1 MEEHLIYQKKKCE
14 KKIGDRQRDEKEEAR
29 KNIGSQLLGVPY
41 VPC

>member
-14 KKIGDRQRDEKEEAR
+14 RKSEGRQRDEKGKAR
-29 KNIGSQLLGVPY
+29 KNRGSQLLGVPY

>member
-14 KKIGDRQRDEKEEAR
+14 WKSEGRKRDEKDETR
-29 KNIGSQLLGVPY
+29 KNRGSQLLGVPY